1 MPAEALHAGGT
12 ATQREVCGCTTEVL
26 AGGDP
31 GFLAL
36 VQALHTSGVEILD
49 IYTQPL

>member
-12 ATQREVCGCTTEVL
+12 AAQREICGCTTEVL

-36 VQALHTSGVEILD
+36 VQALNTSGLEVLD
-49 IYTQPL
+49 VHTEPL